1 MPATYRPSL
10 LGASAAG
17 AIFLLFL
24 IIGLYSGFYWWFI
37 LWCFILL
44 PLGADYSYYVIYV
57 EDDPPKVEDDKVAET
72 DNLLPK
78 NNLNF

>member
-10 LGASAAG
+10 LGVSAAG

-24 IIGLYSGFYWWFI
+24 ILGLYSGFYWWFI

-57 EDDPPKVEDDKVAET
+57 DDDPPEKVAET
-72 DNLLPK
+72 KKLLEEDK
-78 NNLNF
+78 LKF